1 MKTNTSL
8 DNPKV
13 SSFISN
19 FFNPIFSLIFYFVLY
34 SAYNSS
40 LEEALARFAGL
51 LLLAIVPVTG
61 WIIWNVKRGSYTNM
75 DVSDQRQRRSL
86 YPIITAALLLYLFVS
101 YFQTQNV
108 DTPVVGL
115 LVLLLLLQASNY
127 FVKSSMHTALNVYT
141 SALMFEVK
149 WYWGLIWLI
158 ITFLVAISRLILQR
172 HSVKEVLSGAG
183 IATAISVLYLFLK

>member
-86 YPIITAALLLYLFVS
+86 FPIIAAALLLYLFVT

-108 DTPVVGL
+108 DTPVVWL

-158 ITFLVAISRLILQR
+158 VTFLVAISRLILQR

>member
-86 YPIITAALLLYLFVS
+86 YPIIAAALLLYLFVT

-108 DTPVVGL
+108 DTPVVWL

-158 ITFLVAISRLILQR
+158 VTFLVAISRLILQR

>member
-1 MKTNTSL
+1 MKTNTCL

-40 LEEALARFAGL
+40 LKEASVRFAGL

-86 YPIITAALLLYLFVS
+86 YPIIAAALLLYLFVT

-149 WYWGLIWLI
+149 WYWGFIWLI
-158 ITFLVAISRLILQR
+158 VTFLVAISRLILQR
-172 HSVKEVLSGAG
+172 HSVKEVLTGAG

>member
-1 MKTNTSL
+1 MKTNTCL

-40 LEEALARFAGL
+40 LKEASVRFAGL

>member
-1 MKTNTSL
+1 MKTNTRL
-8 DNPKV
+8 DNPK

-40 LEEALARFAGL
+40 LKEALVRFAGL

-158 ITFLVAISRLILQR
+158 VTFLVAISRLILER
-172 HSVKEVLSGAG
+172 HSVKEVLTGAG
-183 IATAISVLYLFLK
+183 IATAISVLYLFIK

>member
-8 DNPKV
+8 DNPKL

-86 YPIITAALLLYLFVS
+86 YPIIAAALLLYLFVT

-158 ITFLVAISRLILQR
+158 VTFLVAISRLILER

>member
-40 LEEALARFAGL
+40 LKEALVRFAGL

-61 WIIWNVKRGSYTNM
+61 WIIWNVKSGSYTNM

-86 YPIITAALLLYLFVS
+86 YPIITAALLLYLFVT

-127 FVKSSMHTALNVYT
+127 FVKSSLHTALNVYT

-158 ITFLVAISRLILQR
+158 VTFLVAISRLILQR

-183 IATAISVLYLFLK
+183 IATAISVFYLFLK

>member
-8 DNPKV
+8 DNPKL

-40 LEEALARFAGL
+40 LEEAFVRFAGL

-61 WIIWNVKRGSYTNM
+61 WIILNVKRGSYTNM

-86 YPIITAALLLYLFVS
+86 YPIITAALLLYLFVT

-158 ITFLVAISRLILQR
+158 VTFLVAISRLILQR

>member
-1 MKTNTSL
+1 MKTNTRL

-40 LEEALARFAGL
+40 LKEALVRFAGL

-158 ITFLVAISRLILQR
+158 VTFLVAISRLILER
-172 HSVKEVLSGAG
+172 HSVKEVLTGAG
-183 IATAISVLYLFLK
+183 IATAISVLYLFIK

>member
-8 DNPKV
+8 DNPKL

-40 LEEALARFAGL
+40 LKEAFVRFAGL

-61 WIIWNVKRGSYTNM
+61 WIIWNVKRGSYTDM

-149 WYWGLIWLI
+149 WYWGLMWLI

>member
-40 LEEALARFAGL
+40 LNEALARFAGL

-86 YPIITAALLLYLFVS
+86 YPIIAAALLLYLFVT

-149 WYWGLIWLI
+149 WYWGFIWLM

>member
-86 YPIITAALLLYLFVS
+86 FPIIAAALLLYLFVT

-149 WYWGLIWLI
+149 WYWGFIWLM

-172 HSVKEVLSGAG
+172 HSVKEVLTGAG

>member
-40 LEEALARFAGL
+40 LKEALVRFAGL

-86 YPIITAALLLYLFVS
+86 YPIITAALLLYLFFS
-101 YFQTQNV
+101 YFQTRNV